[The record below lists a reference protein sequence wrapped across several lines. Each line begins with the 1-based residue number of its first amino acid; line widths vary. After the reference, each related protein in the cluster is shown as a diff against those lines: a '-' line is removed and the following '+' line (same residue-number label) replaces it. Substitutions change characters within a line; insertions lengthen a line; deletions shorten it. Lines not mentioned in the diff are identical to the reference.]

1 MITRH
6 FASALV
12 VAVSAAAFVA
22 APANASFVTYD
33 FVNYIDN
40 PSGTG
45 IDNSGGEHG
54 VTEKFRITGNG
65 GTEQLTVTAHG
76 TNYNVATGSFETAPY
91 AYFDDNG
98 AGIGVCQILEDGISG
113 KGADQCSPASDD
125 NITMKD
131 GSKREILSLKFDEGA
146 QISELL
152 FRNDGHTPTFGT
164 NKHVLIATSDGMAN
178 LDISDFDQYLLQA
191 NIPNDGTLGAEL
203 VGLPLLTLT
212 ASTFVHIMYDDQ
224 QIYLAGLETYPVPV
238 PAALPLFGS

>member
-1 MITRH
+1 MIPRH

-76 TNYNVATGSFETAPY
+76 TGSIAVSRPTRHRVYRHSVCLPEGDTGQS
-91 AYFDDNG
+91 
-98 AGIGVCQILEDGISG
+98 
-113 KGADQCSPASDD
+113 
-125 NITMKD
+125 
-131 GSKREILSLKFDEGA
+131 
-146 QISELL
+146 
-152 FRNDGHTPTFGT
+152 H
-164 NKHVLIATSDGMAN
+164 
-178 LDISDFDQYLLQA
+178 
-191 NIPNDGTLGAEL
+191 
-203 VGLPLLTLT
+203 
-212 ASTFVHIMYDDQ
+212 
-224 QIYLAGLETYPVPV
+224 
-238 PAALPLFGS
+238 